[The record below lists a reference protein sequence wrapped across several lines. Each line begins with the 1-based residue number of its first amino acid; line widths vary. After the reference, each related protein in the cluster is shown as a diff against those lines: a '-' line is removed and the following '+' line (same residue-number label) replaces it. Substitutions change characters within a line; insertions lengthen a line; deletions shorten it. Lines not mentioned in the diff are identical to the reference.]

1 MHGYGDI
8 AESSWVIGG
17 MRQNLVDTLTT
28 SAACAIVLE
37 PPFAPASPDI
47 EVRQMPQL
55 TTERV
60 VLRKSH
66 RSYLVELAHQG
77 DDGSGRSDISKALA
91 SIISE
96 HLTQAARRERTRAFA
111 IAIPS
116 LDAA

>member
-1 MHGYGDI
+1 MHSYADTV
-8 AESSWVIGG
+8 ESSWVIGC
-17 MRQNLVDTLTT
+17 MRQPLVDNLTT
-28 SAACAIVLE
+28 AAAYAIVSD
-37 PPFAPASPDI
+37 PPFAPASPDV
-47 EVRQMPQL
+47 EVRRMPQL

-66 RSYLVELAHQG
+66 RRYLVELAHQG

-91 SIISE
+91 SLISE